1 MFLQG
6 ILKEIP
12 LLKEVASIL
21 IFNQA
26 TYGIFKANL

>member
-6 ILKEIP
+6 IQKEVP

-26 TYGIFKANL
+26 TYSIFKENL